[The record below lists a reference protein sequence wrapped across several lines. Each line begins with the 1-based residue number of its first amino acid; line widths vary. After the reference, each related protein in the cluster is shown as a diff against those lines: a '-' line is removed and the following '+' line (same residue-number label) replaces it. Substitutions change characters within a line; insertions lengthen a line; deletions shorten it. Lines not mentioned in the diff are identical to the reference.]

1 MSKIELLNVC
11 KEFGTLR
18 VIHDFSLTVEEGEFV
33 VLVGPSG
40 CGKSTLLRIVAGL
53 EDVTSGELRID
64 GQLANDW
71 TPVKRGVSM
80 VFQSY
85 ALYPNMTVAKNM
97 AFGLEQARL
106 PRKEIRERVAAVA
119 ATLKLE
125 PLMNRRPSQLSGGQ
139 SQRVAIGRAIVRDPG
154 VFLFDEPLS
163 NLDAELRVHMRVEL
177 AALHKRLQKT
187 MIYVTHDQVEAMTLA
202 DRIVVMHAG
211 RVEQIGTPLE
221 IYNSPCNKFVAGFI
235 GSPRMNFFPGTVRS
249 DGFVQI
255 PGGQIRMLGGIDENM
270 PHELAVGIRPEHL
283 ELCSTEEAD
292 VVGEVILSEHLGGE
306 SNVYILV
313 GGQSETLVVRQPGQT
328 AAAVGDS
335 VGVHAFPGS
344 VYLFHKDSGECLNAG
359 MSGAGLECI

>member
-1 MSKIELLNVC
+1 MSKIELLNIH
-11 KEFGTLR
+11 KEFGPVQ
-18 VIHDFSLTVEEGEFV
+18 VIHDFTLTVEEGAFV

-53 EDVTSGELRID
+53 EDITSGELRID
-64 GQLANDW
+64 GQLANEW

-85 ALYPNMTVAKNM
+85 ALYPNMTVAKNL

-177 AALHKRLQKT
+177 AALHQRLQKT
-187 MIYVTHDQVEAMTLA
+187 MVYVTHDQVEAMTLA
-202 DRIVVMHAG
+202 DRIVVINAG
-211 RVEQIGTPLE
+211 RIEQIGTPLE
-221 IYNSPCNKFVAGFI
+221 IYNSPRNKFVAGFV
-235 GSPRMNFFPGTVRS
+235 GSPQMNFFPGKVRS
-249 DGFVQI
+249 DGLVQI
-255 PGGQIRMLGGIDENM
+255 PGGHIEMLGYFANNT
-270 PHELAVGIRPEHL
+270 PQELTVGIRPEHL
-283 ELCSTEEAD
+283 ELCSTGEAHI
-292 VVGEVILSEHLGGE
+292 VGEVILSEQLGGE
-306 SNVYILV
+306 SNIYVLV
-313 GGQSETLVVRQPGQT
+313 GGKTDTVIVRQPGQT
-328 AAAVGDS
+328 TAALGDH
-335 VGVHAFPGS
+335 VGVRVSPGS
-344 VYLFHKDSGECLNAG
+344 VYFFRRDTGECLNAATPTR
-359 MSGAGLECI
+359 SLP

>member
-1 MSKIELLNVC
+1 MSKIELLNVH
-11 KEFGTLR
+11 KAFGAVR
-18 VIHDFSLTVEEGEFV
+18 VIHDFTLTVEEGEFV

-53 EDVTSGELRID
+53 EDITSGELRID
-64 GQLANDW
+64 GQLANEW

-106 PRKEIRERVAAVA
+106 PRKEIKERVAAVA

-177 AALHKRLQKT
+177 AALHQRLQKT

-202 DRIVVMHAG
+202 DRIVVINTG
-211 RVEQIGTPLE
+211 RSEQIGTPLE
-221 IYNSPCNKFVAGFI
+221 IYNSPRNKFVAGFV
-235 GSPRMNFFPGTVRS
+235 GSPRMNFFPGALGTDGLVR
-249 DGFVQI
+249 I
-255 PGGQIRMLGGIDENM
+255 PGGQIGMAGDMDKNI
-270 PHELAVGIRPEHL
+270 PQELIVGIRPEHL
-283 ELCSTEEAD
+283 EVCSTEDAHI
-292 VVGEVILSEHLGGE
+292 VGEVILSEQLGGE
-306 SNVYILV
+306 SNIYVLV
-313 GGQSETLVVRQPGQT
+313 EGESEPVIVRQPGQT
-328 AAAVGDS
+328 TATVGDS
-335 VGVHAFPGS
+335 VGVRASAELVH
-344 VYLFHKDSGECLNAG
+344 LFHKDTGECLSA
-359 MSGAGLECI
+359 SARTKLSS

>member
-1 MSKIELLNVC
+1 MSKIELLNIH
-11 KEFGTLR
+11 KEFGAVQ
-18 VIHDFSLTVEEGEFV
+18 VIHDFTLTVEEGEFV

-53 EDVTSGELRID
+53 EDITSGELRID
-64 GQLANDW
+64 GQLANEW

-85 ALYPNMTVAKNM
+85 ALYPNMTVAKNL

-177 AALHKRLQKT
+177 AALHQRLQKT
-187 MIYVTHDQVEAMTLA
+187 MVYVTHDQVEAMTLA
-202 DRIVVMHAG
+202 DRIVVINAG
-211 RVEQIGTPLE
+211 RIEQIGTPLE
-221 IYNSPCNKFVAGFI
+221 IYNSPRNKFVAGFV
-235 GSPRMNFFPGTVRS
+235 GSPQMNFFPGKVRS
-249 DGFVQI
+249 GGFVQI
-255 PGGQIRMLGGIDENM
+255 PGGVIRMLGDIDEIM
-270 PHELAVGIRPEHL
+270 PQELIVGIRPEHL
-283 ELCSTEEAD
+283 QLCSTEEAH
-292 VVGEVILSEHLGGE
+292 VVGEVILSEQLGGE
-306 SNVYILV
+306 SNIYVLV
-313 GGQSETLVVRQPGQT
+313 GGQSETVIVRQPGQT
-328 AAAVGDS
+328 TAAVGDP
-335 VGVHAFPGS
+335 VGVRASPGS
-344 VYLFHKDSGECLNAG
+344 AYLFQKDSGECLNV
-359 MSGAGLECI
+359 IP

>member
-1 MSKIELLNVC
+1 MSKIELLNIN
-11 KEFGTLR
+11 KEFGAVQ
-18 VIHDFSLTVEEGEFV
+18 VIHDFTLTVEEGEFV

-53 EDVTSGELRID
+53 EDFTSGELRID
-64 GQLANDW
+64 GHSAHEW

-97 AFGLEQARL
+97 AFGLEQAGL

-177 AALHKRLQKT
+177 AALHQRLQKT

-202 DRIVVMHAG
+202 DRIVVINAG
-211 RVEQIGTPLE
+211 RIEQIGTPLE
-221 IYNSPCNKFVAGFI
+221 IYNSPRNKFVAGFV
-235 GSPRMNFFPGTVRS
+235 GSPRMNFFPGRLGNDAV
-249 DGFVQI
+249 VKI
-255 PGGQIRMLGGIDENM
+255 PGGQIRMPGDIGGDM
-270 PHELAVGIRPEHL
+270 PQALVVGIRPEHL
-283 ELCSTEEAD
+283 EVCSTENAD
-292 VVGEVILSEHLGGE
+292 IVGQVVLSEQLGGE
-306 SNVYILV
+306 SNIYVLIK
-313 GGQSETLVVRQPGQT
+313 GESEPVIVRQPGQT
-328 AAAVGDS
+328 TAMAGDS
-335 VGVHAFPGS
+335 VGVRASADLAH
-344 VYLFHKDSGECLNAG
+344 LFHGDTGECLNAAAQTRR
-359 MSGAGLECI
+359 SS